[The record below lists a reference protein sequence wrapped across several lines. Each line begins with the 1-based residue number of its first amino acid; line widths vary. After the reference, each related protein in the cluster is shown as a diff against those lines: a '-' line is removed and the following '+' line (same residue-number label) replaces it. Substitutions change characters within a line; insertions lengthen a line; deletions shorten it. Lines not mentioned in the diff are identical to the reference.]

1 MLYSQNKF
9 IGTPTKNNTILSDNY
24 LINSNQI
31 LGLVQFKI
39 YMYVCM
45 YVCIK
50 INV

>member
-1 MLYSQNKF
+1 MIISSKLYALLPEQVYWN
-9 IGTPTKNNTILSDNY
+9 PYKNNTILSDNY

-45 YVCIK
+45 Y
-50 INV
+50 